1 MPPLDKKEI
10 TVLLRPAWRTDTPL
24 RLTNEG
30 GLRVEEAL
38 RTVDPAGRTALE
50 LALHLRQKAPHSERL
65 SVRVLCVG
73 PARDEPVLRE
83 ALALGADSVLRVW
96 GRNWPETPDACGDAS
111 TATTQALARA
121 AGEVLRREGP
131 RFSPVLILCGER
143 SADAGH
149 EAFGACLAQ
158 ALNRPF
164 AHRAVDVAATSEGWR
179 VQVALDR
186 GWRQELSLTGCAV
199 VTVAAR
205 DAALGESALPSWQFA
220 QQASIPLALVESPWI
235 AAAVH
240 LRPPLPRVKPLPM
253 PAPGLDAEA
262 RIRSMTTFPSGGGG
276 VRLGA
281 DLSTQTQVETLI
293 NLLTARG
300 YLRENPSPQVVP
312 IRIQ

>member
-1 MPPLDKKEI
+1 
-10 TVLLRPAWRTDTPL
+10 
-24 RLTNEG
+24 
-30 GLRVEEAL
+30 
-38 RTVDPAGRTALE
+38 
-50 LALHLRQKAPHSERL
+50 
-65 SVRVLCVG
+65 
-73 PARDEPVLRE
+73 
-83 ALALGADSVLRVW
+83 
-96 GRNWPETPDACGDAS
+96 
-111 TATTQALARA
+111 
-121 AGEVLRREGP
+121 
-131 RFSPVLILCGER
+131 
-143 SADAGH
+143 
-149 EAFGACLAQ
+149 
-158 ALNRPF
+158 
-164 AHRAVDVAATSEGWR
+164 
-179 VQVALDR
+179 LDR

-199 VTVAAR
+199 VTVPAR
-205 DAALGESALPSWQFA
+205 DATLGESALPSWQFA